1 MPSGESATIKLG
13 GHTVE
18 IAVCAG
24 NLAAGLFK
32 GEKIIASVIITPK
45 KKTTSAKKQG
55 IRFFRGCRHLL
66 CAYRQVSSNWSP
78 LSFEEMPGRIIAFEG
93 VKKKI
98 YANAMFKSFS
108 SALTVEENVRYI
120 SETLGVKPL
129 SMHLSP
135 ADRAENSRR
144 GKTVQ

>member
-1 MPSGESATIKLG
+1 LQQG
-13 GHTVE
+13 
-18 IAVCAG
+18 C
-24 NLAAGLFK
+24 FK

-45 KKTTSAKKQG
+45 KKQHPQKQG

-66 CAYRQVSSNWSP
+66 CAYRQVLQLEP
-78 LSFEEMPGRIIAFEG
+78 PFIREMPGRIIAFEG

-120 SETLGVKPL
+120 SETLGVKPAVVCTYL
-129 SMHLSP
+129 LRTGLKT
-135 ADRAENSRR
+135 AGVEKLYNKLVAEGTR
-144 GKTVQ
+144 